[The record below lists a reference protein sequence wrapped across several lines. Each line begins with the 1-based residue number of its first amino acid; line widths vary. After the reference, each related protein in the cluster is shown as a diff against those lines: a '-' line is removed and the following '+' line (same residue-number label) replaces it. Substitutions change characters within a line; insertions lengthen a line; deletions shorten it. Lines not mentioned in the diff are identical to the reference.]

1 MKKNV
6 QQHHTERV
14 RQERNEKDIEEGS
27 FKFGPKLNGNTKAP
41 SKANESPDEQKKRLE
56 KMKKE
61 REEPLSQHRP
71 STSSGFSHQYH
82 HHHPRD
88 LSYLDDDLLMNNHRK
103 PLFERVGEIQMEQ
116 QEKEKLRQQLKYEEE
131 RKNLRSAPSI
141 SEESKRIVAMMKNRI
156 PFTSRIMKS
165 GQEDEQT
172 MFEKEKS
179 KRRFFEVKKEEM
191 DGCTFQPSVN
201 PVSKKI
207 TETKL
212 SKQTF
217 LERQQEYEAKE
228 KLKHEALTKKEQEQ
242 YEFKPS
248 ISKVSEEIC
257 KKSLSRANTVEDIY
271 DRLTN
276 RDKKRVDHIKNAIAQ
291 EYYSKFSFTPT
302 INQVSNVIAAPT
314 DLDELVNNTRTKK
327 RKEELTMK
335 IMEKENC
342 PFQPKL
348 VSNNEKYLHDRKP
361 LSVMTESEK
370 FLKEK
375 EMKRAKVMM
384 ELECEQLQ
392 ECTFQP
398 AITKSLKSKSVVDGQ
413 TPVVIKGLGKHLE
426 RGERAKRIEEEKKE
440 RYEEVFRPKVHSKKQ
455 GGVTIIEPFSFQ
467 M

>member
-1 MKKNV
+1 MGECTFNPKINGKV
-6 QQHHTERV
+6 QG
-14 RQERNEKDIEEGS
+14 KG
-27 FKFGPKLNGNTKAP
+27 
-41 SKANESPDEQKKRLE
+41 NESPDEKMKRLE
-56 KMKKE
+56 KMTKE
-61 REEPLSQHRP
+61 REEHAKQQIRP
-71 STSSGFSHQYH
+71 STSSGFSQNHQH
-82 HHHPRD
+82 LRD
-88 LSYLDDDLLMNNHRK
+88 LSCFEEDMLMMNPRK

-116 QEKEKLRQQLKYEEE
+116 QEKERLRKQLQYEEE
-131 RKNLRSAPSI
+131 RKNLRSAPAI

-156 PFTSRIMKS
+156 PFTSRILKS
-165 GQEDEQT
+165 GSEDEQT

-179 KRRFFEVKKEEM
+179 KRRFFEVKKEELE
-191 DGCTFQPSVN
+191 GCTFQPSLN

-207 TETKL
+207 TETKH

-228 KLKHEALTKKEQEQ
+228 KLKHEALSKKEKDQ

-257 KKSLSRANTVEDIY
+257 KKSISRANTMEDIY
-271 DRLTN
+271 ERLTN
-276 RDKKRVDHIKNAIAQ
+276 RDKKRVDHIKSAIAQ

-314 DLDELVNNTRTKK
+314 GLDELVNNTRSKK
-327 RKEELTMK
+327 LKEELTHK

-342 PFQPKL
+342 PFQPTL
-348 VSNNEKYLHDRKP
+348 VSNNEKYLPDGKP
-361 LSVMTESEK
+361 RQSVITEPEK
-370 FLKEK
+370 YLKEK

-398 AITKSLKSKSVVDGQ
+398 AITRSCKSKSAIENQ
-413 TPVVIKGLGKHLE
+413 APVVIKGLGKHLE